1 MPPLTPTFRGV
12 IAGCLLAA
20 VSWSFAPAC
29 GAQPAKVPRIGVL
42 AERPASD
49 PMLEAFVAGLRDLG
63 YVEGRSIVIEWR
75 YGQGSVETYPRL
87 AAELVALDL
96 DVLVVGGSIAA
107 QSARAASPTV
117 PIVFTAVG
125 DPVAAGLARS
135 LSHPGGNA
143 TGLSNVVAEISGKQ
157 LALLKSAAPAI
168 RRVAVIHN
176 PLNSALALANVR
188 EAARSLGVEL
198 GQFGVRT
205 PADVPRA
212 LAATNSMRPDAILAL
227 SDPVVGNAMAEL
239 VRFTLAQRLPSI
251 YSRAQYAEEGG
262 LRAYGPDFRA
272 NYRRAATYVDRIL
285 KGAKPSDLAVE
296 QPTTFE
302 LVVNLRTAKALGL
315 AIPRVLQQQ
324 ADRVIE

>member
-1 MPPLTPTFRGV
+1 MPALSSPFRSV

-20 VSWSFAPAC
+20 SSLALAPSC
-29 GAQPAKVPRIGVL
+29 GAQAAKVPRIGVL
-42 AERPASD
+42 AERPAPD
-49 PMLEAFVAGLRDLG
+49 PMLDAFVGGLRDLG
-63 YVEGRSIVIEWR
+63 YVEGRNIVIEWR
-75 YGQGSVETYPRL
+75 YGQGNVENYPRL

-117 PIVFTAVG
+117 PIVFMAVG

-135 LSHPGGNA
+135 LSRPGGNA
-143 TGLSNVVAEISGKQ
+143 TGLSNVVAEIAGKQ
-157 LALLKSAAPAI
+157 LALLKSAVPGI

-176 PLNSALALANVR
+176 PLNSAPSLANAR
-188 EAARSLGVEL
+188 DAARTLGVEL
-198 GQFGVRT
+198 GLFGVRT
-205 PADVPRA
+205 PADVTRA
-212 LAATNSMRPDAILAL
+212 LAAAKAMRPDAILAL
-227 SDPVVGNAMAEL
+227 SDPVVGNSTAEL

-262 LRAYGPDFRA
+262 LLAYGPDFRA
-272 NYRRAATYVDRIL
+272 NYRRAATYVDKIL

-302 LVVNLRTAKALGL
+302 FVVNLRTAKALGL
-315 AIPRVLQQQ
+315 AIPRALQQQ